1 MQILTMPIT
10 DSIPTLVD
18 IGKKPRKSSQ
28 NVHKK
33 GIDKCFKVWY
43 NIGTKRK
50 KVHKMNETILDLAI
64 RRFGFENP
72 RTIVIA
78 YLLESGQTALAEDLW
93 NTLTEEE

>member
-1 MQILTMPIT
+1 
-10 DSIPTLVD
+10 
-18 IGKKPRKSSQ
+18 
-28 NVHKK
+28 
-33 GIDKCFKVWY
+33 
-43 NIGTKRK
+43 
-50 KVHKMNETILDLAI
+50 MNENILDLAI